1 MSRGRRGGRR
11 QRRREEQA
19 RQGQPAPPQKSNGQS
34 GPAAVVL
41 PSAAPPVE
49 PEHPRPM
56 SARELVARME
66 KLHAQE
72 HATPGHDAEHES
84 APDATPVQATP
95 HGDAPPAAERVEAPR
110 EPRRF
115 RARDAE
121 WIATHVG
128 RGVGGS
134 GRVAH
139 ARLEAIR
146 FASAA
151 QPDAVVAEALA
162 PHARL
167 DDLYDDELA
176 ALLERALRYRKEDG

>member
-19 RQGQPAPPQKSNGQS
+19 RQGQPASAKQSNGQS
-34 GPAAVVL
+34 GPASVVL
-41 PSAAPPVE
+41 PAAAPE

-72 HATPGHDAEHES
+72 HAAHGLEGEHEPT
-84 APDATPVQATP
+84 PDATPVHATP
-95 HGDAPPAAERVEAPR
+95 HDALAAERVEVPR

-115 RARDAE
+115 RARDSE

-139 ARLEAIR
+139 ARIEAIR
-146 FASAA
+146 FANAA
-151 QPDAVVAEALA
+151 DPDAAVAEALA

-176 ALLERALRYRKEDG
+176 ALLEQALRYRKEDG